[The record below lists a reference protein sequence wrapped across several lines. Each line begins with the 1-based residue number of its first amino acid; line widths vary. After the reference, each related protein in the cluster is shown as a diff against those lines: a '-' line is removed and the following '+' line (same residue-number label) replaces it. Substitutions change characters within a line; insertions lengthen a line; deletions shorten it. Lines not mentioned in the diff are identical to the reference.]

1 MAKKKD
7 VTTDNEIFVAQK
19 LAEDELNINEI
30 NKPLEMLDFKSFDNN
45 KDLLDYQQQALI
57 NAFRMLV
64 AYFRDFKENKKEFY
78 AFYQKH
84 YSFAHCDFAK
94 KKLNPLLKSHF
105 KVENHCVSFENFIN
119 RLAFYMA
126 TGSGKTIVI
135 IKLVELL
142 SVAIRMG
149 LIPKK
154 NIMFFSANE
163 HLIKQF
169 EKEIE
174 KYNRN
179 KDYFK
184 QIDFKNLKSVTN
196 KDFHHAPKNSFI
208 EKIALFYY
216 RADLMSDEESK
227 ENLLNYK
234 DYWDNGE
241 NYVILDE
248 AHKGNKTES
257 KRQAIF
263 SLLSLKG
270 FLFNFSATFT
280 EESDLIT
287 AVYNLSV
294 GEWVKLGYGKE
305 SVLLKKNNL
314 NAFKELKD
322 LNDRE
327 KEIALLK
334 ALLLLGM
341 QKRHQTEGY
350 FYDPLMLV
358 FTHSVNVKNS
368 DAEIFFK
375 TLARVI
381 ENDDGSD
388 FLKAKDD
395 LLEEL
400 KNPEFLFSDD
410 KDKGYKVNVFKES
423 LKSMDFKGLKEEVF
437 YASNGHI
444 EVIINPKNNQ
454 EIAFK
459 LNTSD
464 KVFCLIR
471 IGDITEWICEK
482 LKSVKVVSKN
492 LSFKEESYFSQIDK
506 SSINILVGSRT
517 FDTGWDSTRP
527 SVILFLNIGLDDDA
541 KKLVKQSFGRGVR
554 IESVKNQRQRLAYL
568 DIDEAIKKDLK
579 PNAAMLETLFVIPT
593 NHASLEAIL
602 KIQKESENKGENRGS
617 WREIKLEKTPIKHA
631 LFVPCYRKEQTNA
644 LKISPSASF
653 KMSEK
658 NFKDLKEYFHLM
670 SEKHFILKHEIYD
683 PKDYTLLKEMI
694 QTAHFKKVPTWHYKD
709 LDHMISEIKGKKGYT
724 LLKDLIQT
732 AHFKKVSTWHYKDL
746 DHMISEIKGK
756 LYPNQKVP
764 KDEFNALDS
773 EKIVH
778 FKRIKV
784 RADKKEELI
793 QTIQEVKEYAPLDKE
808 TLRIKIAQGEID
820 PYDTEKHKQDKTFKV
835 DEAELLKLKE
845 HYYTPLIKAKNCDW
859 LKHVV
864 KVESESD
871 FLEELLKIVE
881 TLQENYDFWAFSKID
896 EHLDNLFIPY
906 FNNAAERKFFPDF
919 IFWLQKG
926 GTQIICFIDPK
937 GSKHTDYEHKAD
949 AYQLFKDKI
958 FNPKNDPNLK
968 IKVVLKFYGDKDD
981 VGERYRDDWI
991 KEGELKDFFLKQ
1003 LA

>member
-7 VTTDNEIFVAQK
+7 LTSYNEIFVAQK
-19 LAEDELNINEI
+19 LAEEELNTNEI
-30 NKPLEMLDFKSFDNN
+30 NEPLERLDFKSFDSN
-45 KDLLDYQQQALI
+45 KELLDYQQQALI
-57 NAFRMLV
+57 NAFRMLT

-84 YSFAHCDFAK
+84 YSFANCDFAK
-94 KKLNPLLKSHF
+94 KKLHPLLRSHF

-142 SVAIRMG
+142 SVAMGMG

-174 KYNRN
+174 KYNRG

-184 QIDFKNLKSVTN
+184 QIDFKSLKSVTN
-196 KDFHHAPKNSFI
+196 KDFYHAPKNSFI

-216 RADLMSDEESK
+216 RADLMNDEESK

-248 AHKGNKTES
+248 AHKGNKSES

-287 AVYNLSV
+287 SVYNLSV

-314 NAFKELKD
+314 NAFKDLKD

-341 QKRHQTEGY
+341 QKRYKIEGY
-350 FYDPLMLV
+350 FHDPLMLV
-358 FTHSVNVKNS
+358 FTHSVNVENS

-381 ENDDGSD
+381 ENDDGND
-388 FLKAKDD
+388 FIKAKED

-400 KNPEFLFSDD
+400 KDPEFLFSDD

-568 DIDEAIKKDLK
+568 DIDEAIKEKLK

-602 KIQKESENKGENRGS
+602 KFQKESENKGENRGS
-617 WREIKLEKTPIKHA
+617 WREIKLEKTRIEHA

-658 NFKDLKEYFHLM
+658 NFKDLKEYFNLM
-670 SEKHFILKHEIYD
+670 SEKHFILKHEVYD

-694 QTAHFKKVPTWHYKD
+694 QTAHFKKV
-709 LDHMISEIKGKKGYT
+709 
-724 LLKDLIQT
+724 
-732 AHFKKVSTWHYKDL
+732 STWHYKDL
-746 DHMISEIKGK
+746 DYMISEIKGK

-764 KDEFNALDS
+764 KDEFSALDN

-778 FKRIKV
+778 FKRVKV
-784 RADKKEELI
+784 RADKKEKLI

-808 TLRIKIAQGEID
+808 TLRKKIAQGEID
-820 PYDTEKHKQDKTFKV
+820 LDDTEKHKQDRTFKV

-864 KVESESD
+864 KVKSESD
-871 FLEELLKIVE
+871 FLEELLKITE

-906 FNNAAERKFFPDF
+906 INNATERRFFPDF
-919 IFWLQKG
+919 IFWLEKG

-949 AYQLFKDKI
+949 AYKLFKDKI
-958 FNPKNDPNLK
+958 FSSKDDPNFK
-968 IKVVLKFYGDKDD
+968 IKVVLKFYGDKDGVAD
-981 VGERYRDDWI
+981 GYRDYWI

>member
-1 MAKKKD
+1 MAKKKQE
-7 VTTDNEIFVAQK
+7 VRNNEIFVAQK
-19 LAEDELNINEI
+19 LAEEELNANEI
-30 NKPLEMLDFKSFDNN
+30 NEPLERLDFKSFDSN
-45 KDLLDYQQQALI
+45 KELLDYQQQALI

-78 AFYQKH
+78 AFYQER
-84 YSFAHCDFAK
+84 YSFAHCDFTN
-94 KKLNPLLKSHF
+94 KKLNPLLKAYF
-105 KVENHCVSFENFIN
+105 KVENHCVRFENFIN

-163 HLIKQF
+163 NLIKQF

-174 KYNRN
+174 KYNRG
-179 KDYFK
+179 KDFSK
-184 QIDFKNLKSVTN
+184 QIDFKNLKKVTH
-196 KDFHHAPKNSFI
+196 KDFHRVPKGFF

-248 AHKGNKTES
+248 AHKGNKSES

-287 AVYNLSV
+287 SVYNLSV

-314 NAFKELKD
+314 NAFKDLKD

-341 QKRHQTEGY
+341 QKRYKIEGY
-350 FYDPLMLV
+350 FHDPLMLV

-381 ENDDGSD
+381 ENDDGND
-388 FLKAKDD
+388 FLKAKED

-400 KNPEFLFSDD
+400 KEPEFLFSANKD
-410 KDKGYKVNVFKES
+410 KDYKVKVFKEG

-437 YASNGHI
+437 YANSGHI

-492 LSFKEESYFSQIDK
+492 LSFKEESYFSQIDR

-517 FDTGWDSTRP
+517 FETGWDSTRP

-602 KIQKESENKGENRGS
+602 KIQKESENRGENRGS
-617 WREIKLEKTPIKHA
+617 WREIKLEKTPIEHD
-631 LFVPCYRKEQTNA
+631 LFVPCYRKEPTSI
-644 LKISPSASF
+644 LKLPENASF
-653 KMSEK
+653 KMSKK

-683 PKDYTLLKEMI
+683 PKDYTQLKEMI
-694 QTAHFKKVPTWHYKD
+694 QTK
-709 LDHMISEIKGKKGYT
+709 
-724 LLKDLIQT
+724 
-732 AHFKKVSTWHYKDL
+732 HFKKVSTWHYKDL
-746 DHMISEIKGK
+746 DYMISEIKGR

-764 KDEFNALDS
+764 KDEFNALDN

-784 RADKKEELI
+784 KADKKEELVKK
-793 QTIQEVKEYAPLDKE
+793 IQEVKEYAPLDKE
-808 TLRIKIAQGEID
+808 RIKIAQGEID

-835 DEAELLKLKE
+835 DDAELLKLKE
-845 HYYTPLIKAKNCDW
+845 HYYTPLIKAKDCDW

-864 KVESESD
+864 KVKSEID
-871 FLEELLKIVE
+871 FLQELQDQETTK

-906 FNNAAERKFFPDF
+906 INDATERHFFPDF

-926 GTQIICFIDPK
+926 DTQIICFIDPK
-937 GSKHTDYEHKAD
+937 GIIISDYQLKAD
-949 AYQLFKDKI
+949 AYKLFKNKI
-958 FNPKNDPNLK
+958 FNPKKDPNFK
-968 IKVVLKFYGDKDD
+968 IKVVLKFYGDKDR
-981 VGERYRDDWI
+981 VGDNYRDYWI
-991 KEGELKDFFLKQ
+991 QKGKLNDFFLTLKD
-1003 LA
+1003 

>member
-19 LAEDELNINEI
+19 LAEEELNANEI
-30 NKPLEMLDFKSFDNN
+30 NEPLERLDFKSFDSN
-45 KDLLDYQQQALI
+45 KELLDYQQQALI
-57 NAFRMLV
+57 NAFRVLV

-84 YSFAHCDFAK
+84 YSFANCDFAK

-105 KVENHCVSFENFIN
+105 KVENHCVKFENFIN

-163 HLIKQF
+163 NLIQQF
-169 EKEIE
+169 KKEIE
-174 KYNRN
+174 KYNRG
-179 KDYFK
+179 KDYSK
-184 QIDFKNLKSVTN
+184 QIDFKDLKSVTN
-196 KDFHHAPKNSFI
+196 KDFYRAPKDSLMK
-208 EKIALFYY
+208 KIALFYY
-216 RADLMSDEESK
+216 RADLMNDEGK

-248 AHKGNKTES
+248 AHKGNKSES

-263 SLLSLKG
+263 SLLSQKG

-314 NAFKELKD
+314 SAFKELKD

-341 QKRHQTEGY
+341 QKRYQTEGY
-350 FYDPLMLV
+350 FHDPLMLV

-388 FLKAKDD
+388 FLKAKED

-568 DIDEAIKKDLK
+568 DIDKAVKKDLK

-644 LKISPSASF
+644 LKIPPSASF

-670 SEKHFILKHEIYD
+670 SEKHFILKHEIYN
-683 PKDYTLLKEMI
+683 PKDYELLKDMI

-709 LDHMISEIKGKKGYT
+709 LDY
-724 LLKDLIQT
+724 
-732 AHFKKVSTWHYKDL
+732 
-746 DHMISEIKGK
+746 MISEIKGK

-764 KDEFNALDS
+764 KDEFNALDN

-778 FKRIKV
+778 FKRVKV
-784 RADKKEELI
+784 KASKKEELMK
-793 QTIQEVKEYAPLDKE
+793 TIQEVKEYAPLDKE

-820 PYDTEKHKQDKTFKV
+820 IDNIEKHKQNKTFKV
-835 DEAELLKLKE
+835 DDAELLKLKE

-864 KVESESD
+864 KVKSESD
-871 FLEELLKIVE
+871 FLEELLKITK

-896 EHLDNLFIPY
+896 EYLDHLFIPY
-906 FNNAAERKFFPDF
+906 FNNAAERCFFPDF
-919 IFWLQKG
+919 IFWLEKG

-958 FNPKNDPNLK
+958 FNPKNDPHLK
-968 IKVVLKFYGDKDD
+968 IKVVLKFYGNKDD
-981 VGERYRDDWI
+981 VGERYRDLWI
-991 KEGELKDFFLKQ
+991 EKGKLEYFFLD
-1003 LA
+1003 LNN

>member
-1 MAKKKD
+1 MAKKKQEIRN
-7 VTTDNEIFVAQK
+7 NEIFVAQK
-19 LAEDELNINEI
+19 LAEEELNANEI
-30 NKPLEMLDFKSFDNN
+30 NDPLEMLDFKSFDND
-45 KDLLDYQQQALI
+45 KELLDYQQQALI
-57 NAFRMLV
+57 NAFRVLV
-64 AYFRDFKENKKEFY
+64 AYFRDFKEDKKEFY

-84 YSFAHCDFAK
+84 YSFANCDFAK
-94 KKLNPLLKSHF
+94 KKLNHLLKSHF
-105 KVENHCVSFENFIN
+105 KVENHCVRFENFIN

-142 SVAIRMG
+142 SVAMGMG

-179 KDYFK
+179 KDYSK
-184 QIDFKNLKSVTN
+184 QIDFKSLKSVKN
-196 KDFHHAPKNSFI
+196 KDFYRTSKDSLM

-234 DYWDNGE
+234 DCWDNGE

-341 QKRHQTEGY
+341 QKRYKTEGY
-350 FYDPLMLV
+350 FHDPLMLV
-358 FTHSVNVKNS
+358 FTHSVNVENS

-381 ENDDGSD
+381 ENDDESD
-388 FLKAKDD
+388 FLKAKED

-400 KNPEFLFSDD
+400 KEPEFLFSDG
-410 KDKGYKVNVFKES
+410 KDKEKEYKIEVFKES
-423 LKSMDFKGLKEEVF
+423 LNRLDFKGLKEEVF

-471 IGDITEWICEK
+471 IGDITEWIREK

-506 SSINILVGSRT
+506 SSINILVGSRA

-579 PNAAMLETLFVIPT
+579 PNAAMLETLFVIAT
-593 NHASLEAIL
+593 KRESVKAIL
-602 KIQKESENKGENRGS
+602 DLKEESSDPS
-617 WREIKLEKTPIKHA
+617 WCEVELEKTHIEHA
-631 LFVPCYRKEQTNA
+631 LFVPCYQEKSIKATD
-644 LKISPSASF
+644 LGSGSF

-670 SEKHFILKHEIYD
+670 SEKHFILKHEIYN
-683 PKDYTLLKEMI
+683 PKDYE
-694 QTAHFKKVPTWHYKD
+694 
-709 LDHMISEIKGKKGYT
+709 

-732 AHFKKVSTWHYKDL
+732 KRFEIELNWHYKDL
-746 DHMISEIKGK
+746 DDLISILKK
-756 LYPNQKVP
+756 RLYLNQKVP
-764 KDEFNALDS
+764 KDEFNALDN

-784 RADKKEELI
+784 EVGKKEALMK
-793 QTIQEVKEYAPLDKE
+793 TIQEVKEYAPLDKE

-820 PYDTEKHKQDKTFKV
+820 IDNIDKHKQDRTFKV
-835 DEAELLKLKE
+835 GDAELLKLKE

-864 KVESESD
+864 NVESEID
-871 FLEELLKIVE
+871 FLKELQKTETIK

-906 FNNAAERKFFPDF
+906 IDNAAERCFFPDF

-949 AYQLFKDKI
+949 AYQLFEDKI
-958 FNPKNDPNLK
+958 FNPKDDPNLK

-981 VGERYRDDWI
+981 VGERYRDLWI
-991 KEGELKDFFLKQ
+991 EKGKLEYFFLDLKD
-1003 LA
+1003 

>member
-7 VTTDNEIFVAQK
+7 LTTDNEIFVAQK
-19 LAEDELNINEI
+19 LAEEELNINEI
-30 NKPLEMLDFKSFDNN
+30 NDPLEMLDFKSFDNN
-45 KDLLDYQQQALI
+45 KELLDYQQQALI

-84 YSFAHCDFAK
+84 YSFANCDFAK
-94 KKLNPLLKSHF
+94 KKLHPLLKSHF
-105 KVENHCVSFENFIN
+105 KVENHCVKFENFIN

-179 KDYFK
+179 KDYSK

-196 KDFHHAPKNSFI
+196 KDFHHAPKGSFI

-216 RADLMSDEESK
+216 RADLMNDEESK

-341 QKRHQTEGY
+341 QKRYKTEGY

-381 ENDDGSD
+381 ENDNEGD

-400 KNPEFLFSDD
+400 EKPEFLFSDG
-410 KDKGYKVNVFKES
+410 KDKGYKVKVFKEG

-464 KVFCLIR
+464 KVFCLIK

-517 FDTGWDSTRP
+517 FETGWDSTRP

-568 DIDEAIKKDLK
+568 DIDEAIKDRLK

-593 NHASLEAIL
+593 NYASLEAIL
-602 KIQKESENKGENRGS
+602 KFQKESENKGENRGS

-658 NFKDLKEYFHLM
+658 NFKDLKEHFHLM
-670 SEKHFILKHEIYD
+670 SEKHFILKHEIYN
-683 PKDYTLLKEMI
+683 PKDYTLLKDM
-694 QTAHFKKVPTWHYKD
+694 
-709 LDHMISEIKGKKGYT
+709 
-724 LLKDLIQT
+724 IQT

-746 DHMISEIKGK
+746 DYMISEIKGK

-764 KDEFNALDS
+764 KDEFNALDN

-778 FKRIKV
+778 FKRVKV
-784 RADKKEELI
+784 RADKKEKLI

-808 TLRIKIAQGEID
+808 RIKIAQGEID
-820 PYDTEKHKQDKTFKV
+820 PYDTEKHKQDRTFKV
-835 DEAELLKLKE
+835 DDAELLKLKE

-864 KVESESD
+864 KVKSESD
-871 FLEELLKIVE
+871 FLEELLKITK

-906 FNNAAERKFFPDF
+906 IDNGAAERRFFPDF

-937 GSKHTDYEHKAD
+937 GSKIAEYEHKAD

-968 IKVVLKFYGDKDD
+968 IKVVLKFYGNKDG

-991 KEGELKDFFLKQ
+991 KEGELKDFFLTLK
-1003 LA
+1003 A

>member
-1 MAKKKD
+1 MAKKKQQD
-7 VTTDNEIFVAQK
+7 LRGNEIFVAQK
-19 LAEDELNINEI
+19 LAEDEFNTNEI
-30 NKPLEMLDFKSFDNN
+30 NEPLERLDFKSFDNN
-45 KDLLDYQQQALI
+45 KELLDYQQQALI

-64 AYFRDFKENKKEFY
+64 AYFRDFKESKKAFY
-78 AFYQKH
+78 AFYQEH
-84 YSFAHCDFAK
+84 YSFANCDFTH
-94 KKLNPLLKSHF
+94 KKLNPLLKGYF
-105 KVENHCVSFENFIN
+105 KVKNHCVSFENFIN

-142 SVAIRMG
+142 SVAMG
-149 LIPKK
+149 MDLIPKK

-163 HLIKQF
+163 NLIKQF

-174 KYNRN
+174 KYNKN
-179 KDYFK
+179 KDYSK
-184 QIDFKNLKSVTN
+184 KIDFKNLKSVTN
-196 KDFHHAPKNSFI
+196 KDFYRVSKNSLMEQI
-208 EKIALFYY
+208 TLFYY
-216 RADLMSDEESK
+216 RADLMNDEESK

-248 AHKGNKTES
+248 AHKGNKSES

-287 AVYNLSV
+287 SVYNLSV

-314 NAFKELKD
+314 NAFKDLKD

-341 QKRHQTEGY
+341 QKRYKIEGY
-350 FYDPLMLV
+350 FHDPLMLV
-358 FTHSVNVKNS
+358 FTHSVNVQNS

-388 FLKAKDD
+388 FIKAKED

-400 KNPEFLFSDD
+400 KKPEFLFSDD
-410 KDKGYKVNVFKES
+410 KDRGYKVEIFKKS
-423 LKSMDFKGLKEEVF
+423 LKNMDFKGLKEEVF

-471 IGDITEWICEK
+471 IGDITEWIHEK

-517 FDTGWDSTRP
+517 FETGWDSTRP

-568 DIDEAIKKDLK
+568 EIDPSIKKALK

-593 NHASLEAIL
+593 NSASLEAIL
-602 KIQKESENKGENRGS
+602 KIQKESEENKGEDRGS
-617 WREIKLEKTPIKHA
+617 WREIKLEKTPIKHT
-631 LFVPCYRKEQTNA
+631 LFVPCYRKEQTSA
-644 LKISPSASF
+644 LDLPESASF
-653 KMSEK
+653 KMSKE
-658 NFKDLKEYFHLM
+658 NFKDLKEYFNLM

-683 PKDYTLLKEMI
+683 PKDYAQLKEMI
-694 QTAHFKKVPTWHYKD
+694 QK
-709 LDHMISEIKGKKGYT
+709 ER
-724 LLKDLIQT
+724 
-732 AHFKKVSTWHYKDL
+732 FKKVSTWHYKDL
-746 DHMISEIKGK
+746 DYMISEIKGK

-764 KDEFNALDS
+764 KDEFNTLDS

-784 RADKKEELI
+784 KAGKKEALMK
-793 QTIQEVKEYAPLDKE
+793 TIQEVKEYEPLDKE
-808 TLRIKIAQGEID
+808 
-820 PYDTEKHKQDKTFKV
+820 KHKPFKV
-835 DEAELLKLKE
+835 DDAELLKLKE

-864 KVESESD
+864 KVKSESD
-871 FLEELLKIVE
+871 FLEELLEITE
-881 TLQENYDFWAFSKID
+881 TLRENYDFWAFSKID
-896 EHLDNLFIPY
+896 ESLDNLFIPY
-906 FNNAAERKFFPDF
+906 FNNLGERRFFPDF

-926 GTQIICFIDPK
+926 DTQIICFIDPK
-937 GSKHTDYEHKAD
+937 GTTIASYQHKAD
-949 AYQLFKDKI
+949 AYKLFKDKV
-958 FNPKNDPNLK
+958 FSSKDDPFLK
-968 IKVVLKFYGDKDD
+968 IKVVLKFYGDKDK
-981 VGERYRDDWI
+981 VAERYGDCWI
-991 KEGELKDFFLKQ
+991 KKDQLKDFFLT
-1003 LA
+1003 L

>member
-1 MAKKKD
+1 MAKKKQE
-7 VTTDNEIFVAQK
+7 VRNNEIFVAQK
-19 LAEDELNINEI
+19 LAEEELNTNEI
-30 NKPLEMLDFKSFDNN
+30 NDPLEMLDFKSFDNN
-45 KDLLDYQQQALI
+45 KELLDYQQQALI
-57 NAFRMLV
+57 NAFRVLV

-84 YSFAHCDFAK
+84 YSFANCDFAK

-105 KVENHCVSFENFIN
+105 KVENHCVRFENFIN

-179 KDYFK
+179 KDYSK
-184 QIDFKNLKSVTN
+184 QIDFKNLKSVKN
-196 KDFHHAPKNSFI
+196 RDFYHSPKDFFQ
-208 EKIALFYY
+208 KIVLFYY

-234 DYWDNGE
+234 DCWDNGE

-305 SVLLKKNNL
+305 SVLLKKNDL
-314 NAFKELKD
+314 NAFKDLKD

-341 QKRHQTEGY
+341 QKRYKTEGY

-388 FLKAKDD
+388 FLKAKED

-400 KNPEFLFSDD
+400 KDPEFLFSDD
-410 KDKGYKVNVFKES
+410 KDKDYKVKVFKES

-437 YASNGHI
+437 YANNGHI

-579 PNAAMLETLFVIPT
+579 SNAAMLETLFVIPT

-602 KIQKESENKGENRGS
+602 KFQKESENKGENRGS
-617 WREIKLEKTPIKHA
+617 WREIKLEKTPIEHA

-644 LKISPSASF
+644 LKIPQSASF

-658 NFKDLKEYFHLM
+658 NFKDLKEHFHLM
-670 SEKHFILKHEIYD
+670 SEKHFILKHEIYN

-694 QTAHFKKVPTWHYKD
+694 QTAHFKKV
-709 LDHMISEIKGKKGYT
+709 
-724 LLKDLIQT
+724 
-732 AHFKKVSTWHYKDL
+732 STWHYKDL
-746 DHMISEIKGK
+746 GYMISEIKGK

-764 KDEFNALDS
+764 KDEFNTLDS

-784 RADKKEELI
+784 KADKKEALMK
-793 QTIQEVKEYAPLDKE
+793 TIQEVKEYVPL
-808 TLRIKIAQGEID
+808 
-820 PYDTEKHKQDKTFKV
+820 DTEKHKQDRTFKV
-835 DEAELLKLKE
+835 DDAELLKLKE
-845 HYYTPLIKAKNCDW
+845 HYYTPLIKAKNGDW

-864 KVESESD
+864 KVKSESD
-871 FLEELLKIVE
+871 FLEELQETETIK

-906 FNNAAERKFFPDF
+906 IDNGATERRFFPDF

-926 GTQIICFIDPK
+926 DTQIICFIDPK
-937 GSKHTDYEHKAD
+937 GTEHTSSLRKAD
-949 AYQLFKDKI
+949 PYKNLFKDKI

-968 IKVVLKFYGDKDD
+968 IKVVLKFYGNKDR
-981 VGERYRDDWI
+981 VPELYRDDWI
-991 KEGELKDFFLKQ
+991 KKGKLEDFFLTLK
-1003 LA
+1003 A

>member
-7 VTTDNEIFVAQK
+7 LTTAYNEIFVAQK
-19 LAEDELNINEI
+19 LAEDELNTNEI
-30 NKPLEMLDFKSFDNN
+30 NEPLEMLDFKSFDNN
-45 KDLLDYQQQALI
+45 KELLDYQQQALI
-57 NAFRMLV
+57 NAFRVLV

-84 YSFAHCDFAK
+84 YSFANCDFAK

-105 KVENHCVSFENFIN
+105 KVENHCVRFENFIN

-163 HLIKQF
+163 NLIKQF

-179 KDYFK
+179 KDYSK

-196 KDFHHAPKNSFI
+196 KDFYHAPKNSFI
-208 EKIALFYY
+208 EKIVLFYY

-234 DYWDNGE
+234 DCWDNGE

-341 QKRHQTEGY
+341 QKRYKTEGY
-350 FYDPLMLV
+350 FHDPLMLV
-358 FTHSVNVKNS
+358 FTHSVNVENS

-388 FLKAKDD
+388 FLKAKED

-400 KNPEFLFSDD
+400 KNPEFLFSDG
-410 KDKGYKVNVFKES
+410 KNQNYKVEVFKEG

-464 KVFCLIR
+464 KVFCLIK
-471 IGDITEWICEK
+471 IGDITEWIYEK

-517 FDTGWDSTRP
+517 FETGWDSTRP

-568 DIDEAIKKDLK
+568 DIDEAIKEDLK
-579 PNAAMLETLFVIPT
+579 PNAAMLETLFVIAT
-593 NHASLEAIL
+593 KSESVKAIL
-602 KIQKESENKGENRGS
+602 DLKEESSDPS
-617 WREIKLEKTPIKHA
+617 WCEVELEKTPIEHA
-631 LFVPCYRKEQTNA
+631 LFVPCYREKSIKATD
-644 LKISPSASF
+644 LGSGSF

-658 NFKDLKEYFHLM
+658 NFKDLKEHFHLM
-670 SEKHFILKHEIYD
+670 SEKHFILKHEIYS
-683 PKDYTLLKEMI
+683 PKDYE
-694 QTAHFKKVPTWHYKD
+694 
-709 LDHMISEIKGKKGYT
+709 

-732 AHFKKVSTWHYKDL
+732 KRFEIELNWHYKDL
-746 DHMISEIKGK
+746 DDLISILKK
-756 LYPNQKVP
+756 RLYLNQKVP
-764 KDEFNALDS
+764 KDEFNSLDN

-784 RADKKEELI
+784 KVGKKEALMK
-793 QTIQEVKEYAPLDKE
+793 TIQEVKEYAPLDKE

-820 PYDTEKHKQDKTFKV
+820 IDNIDKHKQDRTFKV
-835 DEAELLKLKE
+835 GDAELLKLKE
-845 HYYTPLIKAKNCDW
+845 HYYTPIIKAKNCDW

-864 KVESESD
+864 NVESEID
-871 FLEELLKIVE
+871 FLKELQKTETIK

-906 FNNAAERKFFPDF
+906 FNGATERKFFPDF

-926 GTQIICFIDPK
+926 DTQIICFIDPK
-937 GSKHTDYEHKAD
+937 GTEHTSSQRKAVW
-949 AYQLFKDKI
+949 YKKLFKDKV
-958 FNPKNDPNLK
+958 FNPKDNPNLK
-968 IKVVLKFYGDKDD
+968 IKVVLKFYGDKDK
-981 VGERYRDDWI
+981 VVEGRDYWI
-991 KEGELKDFFLKQ
+991 KKGKLEDFFLKQ

>member
-7 VTTDNEIFVAQK
+7 LTTDNEIFVAQK
-19 LAEDELNINEI
+19 LAEEELNTNEI
-30 NKPLEMLDFKSFDNN
+30 NEPLERLDFKSFDSN
-45 KDLLDYQQQALI
+45 KELLDYQQQALI

-163 HLIKQF
+163 NLIKQF

-174 KYNRN
+174 KYNRG

-184 QIDFKNLKSVTN
+184 QIDFKSLKSVTN
-196 KDFHHAPKNSFI
+196 KDFHRAPKDFF

-216 RADLMSDEESK
+216 RADLMNDEESK
-227 ENLLNYK
+227 ENLLDYK
-234 DYWDNGE
+234 DCWDNGE

-263 SLLSLKG
+263 SLLSQKW

-341 QKRHQTEGY
+341 QKRYKTEGY

-358 FTHSVNVKNS
+358 FTHSVNVENS

-388 FLKAKDD
+388 FLKAKED

-400 KNPEFLFSDD
+400 KNPEFLFSDGKD
-410 KDKGYKVNVFKES
+410 KDYKVKVFKEG
-423 LKSMDFKGLKEEVF
+423 LKSMDFKGLKEEIF
-437 YASNGHI
+437 YANNGHI

-506 SSINILVGSRT
+506 SSINILVGSRA

-568 DIDEAIKKDLK
+568 DIDEAIKDKLK
-579 PNAAMLETLFVIPT
+579 PHAAMLETLFVIPT
-593 NHASLEAIL
+593 NYASLEAIL
-602 KIQKESENKGENRGS
+602 KFQKESENGGENRGS

-644 LKISPSASF
+644 LKIPQSASF

-658 NFKDLKEYFHLM
+658 NFKDLKEHFHLM
-670 SEKHFILKHEIYD
+670 SEKHFILKHEFYN
-683 PKDYTLLKEMI
+683 PKDY
-694 QTAHFKKVPTWHYKD
+694 A
-709 LDHMISEIKGKKGYT
+709 
-724 LLKDLIQT
+724 LLKDMIQKE
-732 AHFKKVSTWHYKDL
+732 HFKKVSTWHYKDL
-746 DHMISEIKGK
+746 DDLISILKK
-756 LYPNQKVP
+756 RLYLNQKVP

-784 RADKKEELI
+784 KADKKEALMK
-793 QTIQEVKEYAPLDKE
+793 TIQEVKEYAPLDKE
-808 TLRIKIAQGEID
+808 TLRTKIAQGEID
-820 PYDTEKHKQDKTFKV
+820 IDNIDKHKQDRTFKV
-835 DEAELLKLKE
+835 NDAELLKLKE

-864 KVESESD
+864 KVKSESD
-871 FLEELLKIVE
+871 FLEELLKITE

-906 FNNAAERKFFPDF
+906 FNNAAERRFFPDF
-919 IFWLQKG
+919 IFWLEKG

-937 GSKHTDYEHKAD
+937 GIKISDYQHKAD
-949 AYQLFKDKI
+949 AYKLFKDKI
-958 FNPKNDPNLK
+958 FSSKDDPNFK
-968 IKVVLKFYGDKDD
+968 IKVVLKFYGNKDD

>member
-7 VTTDNEIFVAQK
+7 LTTDNEIFVAQK
-19 LAEDELNINEI
+19 LAEDELNTNEI
-30 NKPLEMLDFKSFDNN
+30 NEPLERLDFKSFDSN
-45 KDLLDYQQQALI
+45 KELLDYQQQALI
-57 NAFRMLV
+57 NAFRMLA
-64 AYFRDFKENKKEFY
+64 AYFKDFKGSKKEFY

-84 YSFAHCDFAK
+84 YSFANCDFAK
-94 KKLNPLLKSHF
+94 KKLHPLLKSHF

-142 SVAIRMG
+142 SVAIKMG

-163 HLIKQF
+163 NLIKQF

-174 KYNRN
+174 KYNRG
-179 KDYFK
+179 KDYSK
-184 QIDFKNLKSVTN
+184 QIGFKNLKSITH
-196 KDFHHAPKNSFI
+196 KDFHRAPKDFF

-248 AHKGNKTES
+248 AHKGNKSES

-314 NAFKELKD
+314 DAFKNLKD

-341 QKRHQTEGY
+341 QKRYKIEGY
-350 FYDPLMLV
+350 FHDPLMLV
-358 FTHSVNVKNS
+358 FTHSVNVENS

-381 ENDDGSD
+381 ENDDGND
-388 FLKAKDD
+388 FVKAKED

-400 KNPEFLFSDD
+400 KDPEFLFSTNKD
-410 KDKGYKVNVFKES
+410 KDYKVNVFKEG

-437 YASNGHI
+437 YANSGHI

-471 IGDITEWICEK
+471 IGDITEWIHEK

-517 FDTGWDSTRP
+517 FETGWDSTRP

-568 DIDEAIKKDLK
+568 DTDEAIKENLK

-602 KIQKESENKGENRGS
+602 KIQKESENRGENRGS
-617 WREIKLEKTPIKHA
+617 WREIKLEKTPIKHD
-631 LFVPCYRKEQTNA
+631 LFVPCYRKEPTSI
-644 LKISPSASF
+644 LKIPENASF

-658 NFKDLKEYFHLM
+658 NFKDLKEYFNLM

-683 PKDYTLLKEMI
+683 PKDYTQLKDMI
-694 QTAHFKKVPTWHYKD
+694 QK
-709 LDHMISEIKGKKGYT
+709 
-724 LLKDLIQT
+724 

-746 DHMISEIKGK
+746 DYMISEIKGK
-756 LYPNQKVP
+756 LYLNQKVP
-764 KDEFNALDS
+764 KDEFNTLDN

-784 RADKKEELI
+784 KADKQEALI
-793 QTIQEVKEYAPLDKE
+793 KTIQEVKEHAPLDKE

-820 PYDTEKHKQDKTFKV
+820 PYDAEKHKQDKTFKV
-835 DEAELLKLKE
+835 DDAELLKLKG
-845 HYYTPLIKAKNCDW
+845 HYYTPLIKAKDCDW

-864 KVESESD
+864 KVKSEID
-871 FLEELLKIVE
+871 FLQELQDQETTK

-906 FNNAAERKFFPDF
+906 IDGAAERHFFPDF

-926 GTQIICFIDPK
+926 DTQIICFIDPK
-937 GSKHTDYEHKAD
+937 GTKISDYQHKAD
-949 AYQLFKDKI
+949 AYKLFKDKI
-958 FNPKNDPNLK
+958 FNPKNDPHFKIKK

-981 VGERYRDDWI
+981 VGDNYRDYWI
-991 KEGELKDFFLKQ
+991 QKGKLNDFFLTLKD
-1003 LA
+1003 

>member
-7 VTTDNEIFVAQK
+7 LTSYNEIFVAQK
-19 LAEDELNINEI
+19 LAEDELNTNEI
-30 NKPLEMLDFKSFDNN
+30 NEPLERLDFKSFDSN
-45 KDLLDYQQQALI
+45 KELLDYQQQALI

-64 AYFRDFKENKKEFY
+64 AYFRDFKGSKKEFY

-84 YSFAHCDFAK
+84 YSFANCDFTH
-94 KKLNPLLKSHF
+94 KKLNSLLKSHF
-105 KVENHCVSFENFIN
+105 KVENQRVSFENFIN

-163 HLIKQF
+163 NLIKQF

-174 KYNRN
+174 KYNRG
-179 KDYFK
+179 KDFSK
-184 QIDFKNLKSVTN
+184 QIDFKNLKSITH
-196 KDFHHAPKNSFI
+196 KDFHRAPKDFF

-248 AHKGNKTES
+248 AHKGNKSES

-287 AVYNLSV
+287 SAYNLSV

-314 NAFKELKD
+314 NAFNDLKD

-341 QKRHQTEGY
+341 QKRYKTEGY
-350 FYDPLMLV
+350 FHDPLMLV

-381 ENDDGSD
+381 ENDDGND
-388 FLKAKDD
+388 FLKAKED
-395 LLEEL
+395 LLEEI
-400 KNPEFLFSDD
+400 KDPEFLFSANKD
-410 KDKGYKVNVFKES
+410 KDYKVKVFKEG

-437 YASNGHI
+437 YANSGHI

-464 KVFCLIR
+464 KVFCLIK

-492 LSFKEESYFSQIDK
+492 LSFKEESYFSQIDR

-517 FDTGWDSTRP
+517 FETGWDSTRP

-568 DIDEAIKKDLK
+568 EIDESIKKALK

-602 KIQKESENKGENRGS
+602 KFQKESENRGENRGS
-617 WREIKLEKTPIKHA
+617 WREIKLEKTRIEHA
-631 LFVPCYRKEQTNA
+631 LFVPCYRKEQTSI
-644 LKISPSASF
+644 LKIPESASF

-658 NFKDLKEYFHLM
+658 NFKDLKECFNLM

-683 PKDYTLLKEMI
+683 PKDYATLKDMI
-694 QTAHFKKVPTWHYKD
+694 QQAHV
-709 LDHMISEIKGKKGYT
+709 
-724 LLKDLIQT
+724 
-732 AHFKKVSTWHYKDL
+732 KKVSTWHYKDL
-746 DHMISEIKGK
+746 DYMISEIKGR

-764 KDEFNALDS
+764 KDEFNALDN

-784 RADKKEELI
+784 KASKKEELVKK
-793 QTIQEVKEYAPLDKE
+793 IQEVKEHAPLDKE
-808 TLRIKIAQGEID
+808 TLRI
-820 PYDTEKHKQDKTFKV
+820 YDTEKHKQDKTFEV
-835 DEAELLKLKE
+835 GDAELLKLKE
-845 HYYTPLIKAKNCDW
+845 HYYTPLIKAKDCDW

-864 KVESESD
+864 KVKSEID
-871 FLEELLKIVE
+871 FLQELQDQETTK

-906 FNNAAERKFFPDF
+906 INDATERSFFPDF

-926 GTQIICFIDPK
+926 DTQIICFIDPK
-937 GSKHTDYEHKAD
+937 GITYADYEHKAD
-949 AYQLFKDKI
+949 AYKLFKDKI
-958 FNPKNDPNLK
+958 FSSKNNPHFK
-968 IKVVLKFYGDKDD
+968 IKVVLKFYGDKDR
-981 VGERYRDDWI
+981 VGDNYRDYWI
-991 KEGELKDFFLKQ
+991 QKGKLNDFFLTLKD
-1003 LA
+1003 